1 MIPFHII
8 YLYVFFIWVFSFTFS
23 IPFIIFYY
31 FTVVRIAYY
40 SIVTSLIKS
49 PLDGVW
55 IRCFLER

>member
-8 YLYVFFIWVFSFTFS
+8 YLYIFFIWVFSFTFS
-23 IPFIIFYY
+23 IPLIIFYY

-49 PLDGVW
+49 PLDGV
-55 IRCFLER
+55 